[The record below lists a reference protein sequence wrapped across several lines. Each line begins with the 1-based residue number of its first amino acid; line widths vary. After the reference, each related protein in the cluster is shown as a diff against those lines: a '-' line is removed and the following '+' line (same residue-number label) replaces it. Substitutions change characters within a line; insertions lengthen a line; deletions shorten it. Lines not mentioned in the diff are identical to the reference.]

1 MHVLVHAALKVCL
14 TQVAACSIVVLVHFQ
29 TRKVLLH
36 SALALALLYKNVTFV
51 YVP

>member
-14 TQVAACSIVVLVHFQ
+14 TQMAACSIVVLVGFQ
-29 TRKVLLH
+29 AHKVLLH
-36 SALALALLYKNVTFV
+36 SALAFALRYKHVAFV